1 MRLEYSKKTS
11 FLWGETFFQR
21 PPENFLWTLRI
32 SSRYLEGANNP
43 ALCISKKSW
52 PHDTSVRLYI
62 SKRNNKNLGF
72 WKNEAQNGIR
82 QNILTKP
89 HFLRWNFLLKGLYK
103 IFCEFHEHVQG
114 IWKVR
119 VTLFFAWVKISW
131 PYNTPIKNI
140 NKKPLKNSLAMKFWV
155 SYHFCFT
162 KQYVNIHGSYYVSYD
177 HDSMCSRKR

>member
-1 MRLEYSKKTS
+1 MR
-11 FLWGETFFQR
+11 WNFFQR
-21 PPENFLWTLRI
+21 PPANFLWTLRI

-72 WKNEAQNGIR
+72 WKNETQYGTQYGTR
-82 QNILTKP
+82 QNILTKT
-89 HFLRWNFLLKGLYK
+89 HFLRWNFLLKVFYK

-155 SYHFCFT
+155 SYHFFFT
-162 KQYVNIHGSYYVSYD
+162 KQYILYPEWVA
-177 HDSMCSRKR
+177 R